1 MEHARRALER
11 QQQRVQAQRGAEGRS
26 AQRTHAGDA
35 LWRCLNMIY
44 PPATAI
50 KGITFRPHGAAP
62 DLAFRSMVM
71 SAVLREDPQ
80 PRTSAGRASTV
91 RS

>member
-1 MEHARRALER
+1 MLAIANVL
-11 QQQRVQAQRGAEGRS
+11 VPGGS
-26 AQRTHAGDA
+26 ID
-35 LWRCLNMIY
+35 MIL
-44 PPATAI
+44 PPDTDI
-50 KGITFRPHGAAP
+50 NGITFRPHGAAP

-71 SAVLREDPQ
+71 STSLREDPQ